1 MAGKDACHFCGY
13 PFHLHPGGNFSAGA
27 IDYVVSSWRDGFWI
41 GLFPLLV
48 AMLAIWLM
56 RESKRWQEDQRKV
69 KTSGSSEN
77 YLGLAID

>member
-1 MAGKDACHFCGY
+1 
-13 PFHLHPGGNFSAGA
+13 
-27 IDYVVSSWRDGFWI
+27 
-41 GLFPLLV
+41 LFPLLV